1 MTAEPTRGI
10 RDDRPEGRGTHD
22 DLPGDR
28 GVRDDLPEGRGARGD
43 RPESRGAYD
52 DRPESRGVRGDR
64 PERSGGAWTRLPAM
78 NPAAPSAATPSETG
92 PVRGASSV
100 RTGRGAAPLP
110 GRVRTAPS
118 PATGGR
124 TVAPSPLDPGASQDP
139 HGIHRR
145 LREEFPLTYDPLL
158 RAWVL
163 SRYADVAAALTD
175 SRFTHGHRPGDP
187 PCARAHVDVD
197 TAALR
202 SVTER
207 TAYVLARRIA
217 ERPQA
222 DLVAD
227 FCHWLPAGTVA
238 AAVGVPYRDMMRLV
252 RGRAAGA
259 LAGECGA
266 QIAVREKA
274 LASFLG
280 NVLSD
285 PDQVAALRD
294 APAALVA
301 RAWTESLRRD
311 PPVQIA
317 VRRTAAEVP
326 VSGGTVPAGA
336 SVALLV
342 GSAGRDPERFREP
355 DRFDPFR
362 DDPGQLTYGSGFC
375 PAVLLAG
382 IEAEYA
388 LRALFAE
395 MPRLRLADGF
405 RPTPAGLITRAPRTL
420 IVRPGG

>member
-1 MTAEPTRGI
+1 MSDASNREPDRSM
-10 RDDRPEGRGTHD
+10 RSERPEES
-22 DLPGDR
+22 GD
-28 GVRDDLPEGRGARGD
+28 P
-43 RPESRGAYD
+43 
-52 DRPESRGVRGDR
+52 
-64 PERSGGAWTRLPAM
+64 WTRLPPMA
-78 NPAAPSAATPSETG
+78 PARPSAAAPEQPARAGGPPAGAPGAPPRIPGTG
-92 PVRGASSV
+92 GP
-100 RTGRGAAPLP
+100 AAP
-110 GRVRTAPS
+110 GRVRTLVD
-118 PATGGR
+118 PAAAGLLPPGGR
-124 TVAPSPLDPGASQDP
+124 TVAPSPLTPGATLDP
-139 HGIHRR
+139 HGIHRT

-163 SRYADVAAALTD
+163 SRYADVATALTD
-175 SRFTHGHRPGDP
+175 ERFTHGHRPGDP

-197 TAALR
+197 VEALR
-202 SVTER
+202 AVTER
-207 TAYVLARRIA
+207 TAHVLARRIA
-217 ERPQA
+217 ERSQA

-259 LAGECGA
+259 LAGECGG

-280 NVLSD
+280 NVLAD

-294 APAALVA
+294 APAGLVA

-317 VRRTAAEVP
+317 VRRTSAEVP
-326 VSGGTVPAGA
+326 VSGGVVPAGA

-362 DDPGQLTYGSGFC
+362 DDPGQLTYGAGFC

-382 IEAEYA
+382 FEAEYA
-388 LRALFAE
+388 LRALFAA

-405 RPTPAGLITRAPRTL
+405 RPTFTGLITRAPRSL

>member
-1 MTAEPTRGI
+1 MSDEPKHGI
-10 RDDRPEGRGTHD
+10 GSERPE
-22 DLPGDR
+22 P
-28 GVRDDLPEGRGARGD
+28 PEGGD
-43 RPESRGAYD
+43 P
-52 DRPESRGVRGDR
+52 
-64 PERSGGAWTRLPAM
+64 WTRLPSMA
-78 NPAAPSAATPSETG
+78 PAAPSG
-92 PVRGASSV
+92 PTSGAS
-100 RTGRGAAPLP
+100 GAAGTPFGASAAAP
-110 GRVRTAPS
+110 GRVGPVPVPGTVRTVADPT
-118 PATGGR
+118 ATGPEGTAGAFRPGPR
-124 TVAPSPLDPGASQDP
+124 TVAPSPLDPGASRDP
-139 HGIHRR
+139 HGIHRT

-163 SRYADVAAALTD
+163 SRYADVATALTD

-197 TAALR
+197 VEALR
-202 SVTER
+202 SAAER
-207 TAYVLARRIA
+207 TAYVLARRLA
-217 ERPQA
+217 ERPQV

-259 LAGECGA
+259 LAGECGG

-280 NVLSD
+280 NVLAD

-294 APAALVA
+294 APAGLAG
-301 RAWTESLRRD
+301 RAWAESLRRD

-317 VRRTAAEVP
+317 VRRTSAEVP
-326 VSGGTVPAGA
+326 VSGGAIPAGV

-355 DRFDPFR
+355 DRFDPLR

-375 PAVLLAG
+375 PAVVLAG
-382 IEAEYA
+382 LEAEYA
-388 LRALFAE
+388 LRALFAA

-405 RPTPAGLITRAPRTL
+405 RPTPAGLITRAPRSL
-420 IVRPGG
+420 IVRPAG

>member
-1 MTAEPTRGI
+1 MA
-10 RDDRPEGRGTHD
+10 
-22 DLPGDR
+22 
-28 GVRDDLPEGRGARGD
+28 
-43 RPESRGAYD
+43 
-52 DRPESRGVRGDR
+52 
-64 PERSGGAWTRLPAM
+64 
-78 NPAAPSAATPSETG
+78 PAAPSGAGPAATP
-92 PVRGASSV
+92 A
-100 RTGRGAAPLP
+100 RTGTPPRTPAGGSVP
-110 GRVRTAPS
+110 GRVRTAADPAAAGPAGPS
-118 PATGGR
+118 GR
-124 TVAPSPLDPGASQDP
+124 TVAPSPLDPGASRDP
-139 HGIHRR
+139 HAIHRT

-163 SRYADVAAALTD
+163 SRYADVAVALTD

-187 PCARAHVDVD
+187 PCDDAHVDIGVNAL
-197 TAALR
+197 AA
-202 SVTER
+202 VAER

-217 ERPQA
+217 ERRQA

-259 LAGECGA
+259 LAGECGG

-274 LASFLG
+274 LASFLA
-280 NVLSD
+280 NVLTD
-285 PDQVAALRD
+285 PDLVAALRD
-294 APAALVA
+294 APAGLVA

-317 VRRTAAEVP
+317 MRRTRGEVV

-336 SVALLV
+336 SVALLI

-362 DDPGQLTYGSGFC
+362 DDPGQLTYGSGRC

-382 IEAEYA
+382 LEAEFA
-388 LRALFAE
+388 LRALFEA
-395 MPRLRLADGF
+395 MPGLRLADGF
-405 RPTPAGLITRAPRTL
+405 RPVFTGLITRAPRSL

>member
-10 RDDRPEGRGTHD
+10 RDDRPEG
-22 DLPGDR
+22 PYI
-28 GVRDDLPEGRGARGD
+28 RDDRSTPDQRPEGRST
-43 RPESRGAYD
+43 PD
-52 DRPESRGVRGDR
+52 DRS
-64 PERSGGAWTRLPAM
+64 ERSGGAWARLPAM
-78 NPAAPSAATPSETG
+78 NPVTPSAATPSG
-92 PVRGASSV
+92 PEPGRATSPV

-110 GRVRTAPS
+110 GRVRTAPV
-118 PATGGR
+118 PVGEPGRTGGAGGR

-163 SRYADVAAALTD
+163 SRYADVATALTD
-175 SRFTHGHRPGDP
+175 GRFTHGHRPGDP

-259 LAGECGA
+259 LAGECGT

-317 VRRTAAEVP
+317 VRRTASEVP
-326 VSGGTVPAGA
+326 VSGGTIPAGS

-342 GSAGRDPERFREP
+342 GSAGRDPERFRDP
-355 DRFDPFR
+355 DRFDPLR
-362 DDPGQLTYGSGFC
+362 DDPGQLTYGPGFC

-405 RPTPAGLITRAPRTL
+405 RPTAAGLITRAPRTL

>member
-1 MTAEPTRGI
+1 MSDEPNRGI
-10 RDDRPEGRGTHD
+10 GKE
-22 DLPGDR
+22 
-28 GVRDDLPEGRGARGD
+28 LPERAGAPRA
-43 RPESRGAYD
+43 GASD
-52 DRPESRGVRGDR
+52 DP
-64 PERSGGAWTRLPAM
+64 WTRIPSMA
-78 NPAAPSAATPSETG
+78 PAAPSAARPDVPPAG
-92 PVRGASSV
+92 PRAG
-100 RTGRGAAPLP
+100 APLRTPASGTVP
-110 GRVRTAPS
+110 GRVRTVAD
-118 PATGGR
+118 PAAAGPVGPTGR
-124 TVAPSPLDPGASQDP
+124 TVAPSPLDPGATRDP
-139 HGIHRR
+139 HPIHRT

-187 PCARAHVDVD
+187 PCDEAHVDIGV
-197 TAALR
+197 AALGA
-202 SVTER
+202 VAER

-217 ERPQA
+217 ERQQA

-259 LAGECGA
+259 LAGECGG

-274 LASFLG
+274 LASFLA
-280 NVLSD
+280 NVLTD

-294 APAALVA
+294 APAGLVA

-317 VRRTAAEVP
+317 VRRTRAEVK

-336 SVALLV
+336 SVALLI

-362 DDPGQLTYGSGFC
+362 DDADQLTYGSGRC

-382 IEAEYA
+382 LEAEFA
-388 LRALFAE
+388 LRALFTA

-405 RPTPAGLITRAPRTL
+405 RPVSTGLITRAPRSL

>member
-1 MTAEPTRGI
+1 MTAEPTRGTGDDRPEDRGVRDGRPEDPDV
-10 RDDRPEGRGTHD
+10 RDDRPE
-22 DLPGDR
+22 
-28 GVRDDLPEGRGARGD
+28 E
-43 RPESRGAYD
+43 
-52 DRPESRGVRGDR
+52 
-64 PERSGGAWTRLPAM
+64 SGGAWTRLPLM
-78 NPAAPSAATPSETG
+78 QPATPSAAAPVEPGPHRTP
-92 PVRGASSV
+92 SV
-100 RTGRGAAPLP
+100 RTGRSAAPHP
-110 GRVRTAPS
+110 GRVRTAPG
-118 PATGGR
+118 PAVGTGRAGGR

-163 SRYADVAAALTD
+163 SRYADVATALTD
-175 SRFTHGHRPGDP
+175 ARFTHGHRPGDP
-187 PCARAHVDVD
+187 PCVRAHVDVD

-259 LAGECGA
+259 LAGECGT

-355 DRFDPFR
+355 DRFDPLR
-362 DDPGQLTYGSGFC
+362 DDPGQLTYGPGFC

-420 IVRPGG
+420 IVRPRG

>member
-10 RDDRPEGRGTHD
+10 RDDRPEG
-22 DLPGDR
+22 PYI
-28 GVRDDLPEGRGARGD
+28 RDDRSTPDQRPEGRST
-43 RPESRGAYD
+43 PD
-52 DRPESRGVRGDR
+52 DRS
-64 PERSGGAWTRLPAM
+64 ERSGGAWARLPAM
-78 NPAAPSAATPSETG
+78 NPVTPSAATPSG
-92 PVRGASSV
+92 PEPGRATYPV

-110 GRVRTAPS
+110 GRVRTAPV
-118 PATGGR
+118 PVGEPGRTGGAGGR

-163 SRYADVAAALTD
+163 SRYADVATALTD
-175 SRFTHGHRPGDP
+175 GRFTHGHRPGDP

-259 LAGECGA
+259 LAGECGT

-317 VRRTAAEVP
+317 VRRTASEVP
-326 VSGGTVPAGA
+326 VSGGTIPAGS

-342 GSAGRDPERFREP
+342 GSAGRDPERFRDP
-355 DRFDPFR
+355 DRFDPLR
-362 DDPGQLTYGSGFC
+362 DDPGQLTYGPGFC

-405 RPTPAGLITRAPRTL
+405 RPTAAGLITRAPRTL

>member
-1 MTAEPTRGI
+1 MSDASNRRPDRSE
-10 RDDRPEGRGTHD
+10 RPEES
-22 DLPGDR
+22 GD
-28 GVRDDLPEGRGARGD
+28 P
-43 RPESRGAYD
+43 
-52 DRPESRGVRGDR
+52 
-64 PERSGGAWTRLPAM
+64 WKRLPSMA
-78 NPAAPSAATPSETG
+78 PAAPSAAAPTKPLRRPGG
-92 PVRGASSV
+92 PPAGSPVGAPAASGAGGP
-100 RTGRGAAPLP
+100 GRAPGAASGSGVPARAPGAGRPAAP
-110 GRVRTAPS
+110 GRVPTPVG
-118 PATGGR
+118 PAAAGPFPPGGR
-124 TVAPSPLDPGASQDP
+124 TVAPSPLDPGASLDP
-139 HGIHRR
+139 HGIHRT

-175 SRFTHGHRPGDP
+175 ERFTHGHRPGDP

-197 TAALR
+197 VEALR
-202 SVTER
+202 AVTER

-217 ERPQA
+217 ERSQA

-259 LAGECGA
+259 LAGECGG

-280 NVLSD
+280 NVLAD
-285 PDQVAALRD
+285 PDLVVALRD
-294 APAALVA
+294 APAGLVA

-317 VRRTAAEVP
+317 VRRTGAEVP
-326 VSGGTVPAGA
+326 VSGGVVPAGA

-342 GSAGRDPERFREP
+342 GSAGRDPDRFREP

-362 DDPGQLTYGSGFC
+362 DDPGQLTYGAGFC

-382 IEAEYA
+382 FEAEYA
-388 LRALFAE
+388 LRALFTA

-405 RPTPAGLITRAPRTL
+405 RPVFTGLITRAPRSL

>member
-1 MTAEPTRGI
+1 MSDEPNREPGRGI
-10 RDDRPEGRGTHD
+10 GNDRAEVP
-22 DLPGDR
+22 PGD
-28 GVRDDLPEGRGARGD
+28 P
-43 RPESRGAYD
+43 
-52 DRPESRGVRGDR
+52 
-64 PERSGGAWTRLPAM
+64 WTRLPSMAPATPM
-78 NPAAPSAATPSETG
+78 ADGEADALLRAGLAAPA
-92 PVRGASSV
+92 
-100 RTGRGAAPLP
+100 P
-110 GRVRTAPS
+110 GRTRTAPAPTADG
-118 PATGGR
+118 PAGPAGSVGPVGSVAPGTSGVR
-124 TVAPSPLDPGASQDP
+124 TVAPSPLDPGASRDP
-139 HGIHRR
+139 HGIHRT

-163 SRYADVAAALTD
+163 SRYADVATALTD

-197 TAALR
+197 VEALR

-217 ERPQA
+217 EQPRA

-259 LAGECGA
+259 LAGECGG

-285 PDQVAALRD
+285 PDQTAALRD
-294 APAALVA
+294 APVGLVG
-301 RAWTESLRRD
+301 RAWAESLRRD
-311 PPVQIA
+311 PPVQIV
-317 VRRTAAEVP
+317 VRRTGAEVP
-326 VSGGTVPAGA
+326 VSGGVVPAGA

-355 DRFDPFR
+355 DRFDPLR

-375 PAVLLAG
+375 PAVILAG
-382 IEAEYA
+382 LEAEYA
-388 LRALFAE
+388 LRALFTA

-405 RPTPAGLITRAPRTL
+405 RPVWTGLITRAPRSL